1 MLILTF
7 TNALLHLKVVWLT
20 FFSGWLEK
28 IFWRMINLFHTIKIE
43 SDQGLSNSKNDIL
56 KVNQIHIKNKL
67 NNMGLS

>member
-1 MLILTF
+1 
-7 TNALLHLKVVWLT
+7 
-20 FFSGWLEK
+20 
-28 IFWRMINLFHTIKIE
+28 MINLFHTIKIE